1 MRGPMMPVEL
11 FAGATLAL
19 VATLIVAPIWTRAQH
34 DVYMH
39 DIYFVVAGRHFLLLG
54 IVICASSA
62 IAYYA
67 CARWLNLSLN
77 GTLAVLHFA
86 CIVFAILALSWE
98 VVAARRAIETMSHA
112 EHSWSVTTNAF
123 VPALSFFLG
132 CALFGANV
140 IWALIAK
147 LRRFV

>member
-1 MRGPMMPVEL
+1 MPVEL

-39 DIYFVVAGRHFLLLG
+39 DIYFVLAGRHFLLLG

>member
-1 MRGPMMPVEL
+1 MPVEL